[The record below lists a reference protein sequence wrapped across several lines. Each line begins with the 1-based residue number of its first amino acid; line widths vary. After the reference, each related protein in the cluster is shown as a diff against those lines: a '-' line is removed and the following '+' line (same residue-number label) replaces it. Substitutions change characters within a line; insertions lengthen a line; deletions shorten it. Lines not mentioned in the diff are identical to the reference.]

1 MYFTCQPTCMTRN
14 LLSITLI
21 LLSFSFARG
30 QSYKIYGKITNPRLE
45 PLAFATIQVREWKHG
60 VLSKED
66 GTYEI
71 RVEAGKFDLVISMVG
86 YKTQLITIAVQ
97 KADYLQNIIMEP
109 DVSKGL
115 SEVVVKGK
123 VRDRSEEIIRNVIR
137 KKDSIQDAAGPYSC
151 TVYIKAVQ
159 EDSLKVKA
167 KKKNKPQADT
177 ALNRFAINNELDRMA
192 MAEIVLQLDKA
203 PQGIKEERLGVTK
216 RGSTNGLFYL
226 STTEGEFNF
235 YNNLVKTPAIS
246 ETPFLSPISYSG
258 LLAYR
263 FRIIRTEKQNG
274 RKVFVISVKPRQVSN
289 ATMEGEI
296 TIADSI
302 WVLTH
307 ARLKM
312 PSYHLP
318 EYDFFEVEQHF
329 DLVSDTVWMIT
340 RQQFTYYSKSNKATK
355 SGVTTATY
363 KNFELHKQFPK
374 KYFGVEVSST
384 TQEAYHK
391 DSTFWQSNRTE
402 PLTEK
407 EVRFIHYKDSIYR
420 ATHTRAYL
428 DSLDRVINKIT
439 WKKWF
444 WSGQE
449 FNNHEKERH
458 WSLPPLPGLFQ
469 PFQFGGTRIMAS
481 VFYSKRWEN
490 RKGIWL
496 YPNLSYGIRNK
507 DINGSLSVRY
517 LYNPFNRGFLKVS
530 AGRQFAA
537 IFAGDAW
544 INQIKR
550 SNVYLDNALGIGHE
564 LELVNGLFLYTDFD
578 IAFRRS
584 VAGYKTNRHVDS
596 LFGDVLEN
604 NKAVDFEAYNASY
617 GKIRLSYTPRQK
629 YIREPKEKIILGSA
643 WPTFYVSLRKGLP
656 NLFGSK
662 VNFDYLEFGLEQEIK
677 LGLVGI
683 SNYSVRT
690 GSFFNTKDLRLVD
703 YKWQRQGDPLLFMN
717 PNEAFQALDS
727 TFAVFKRFYQGHY
740 MHEFNGALI
749 NKIPIL
755 KKLQLRE
762 VAGGGFLYA
771 PERSLRY
778 AEAWTGI
785 ERVFKWP
792 FNTLSKFKLGVYV
805 VGSAAN
811 KFNNPVQFKIGIT
824 SWDMRTNKWR

>member
-1 MYFTCQPTCMTRN
+1 MTRN

-21 LLSFSFARG
+21 LLSFSLAEG

-45 PLAFATIQVREWKHG
+45 PLAFATVQVREWKHG
-60 VLSKED
+60 IVSKED
-66 GTYEI
+66 GTYEL
-71 RVEAGKFDLVISMVG
+71 RVDAGKFDLVISMVG

-109 DVSKGL
+109 DGAKGL

-159 EDSLKVKA
+159 EDSVKVKA
-167 KKKNKPQADT
+167 RKRNKPQTDT
-177 ALNRFAINNELDRMA
+177 VLTRFAVNNELDRMA

-203 PQGIKEERLGVTK
+203 PQVIKEERLGVTK

-263 FRIIRTEKQNG
+263 FKIIRTEKQNG

-318 EYDFFEVEQHF
+318 EYDFFEVEQYF

-340 RQQFTYYSKSNKATK
+340 RQQFTYYSKSNKSTK

-374 KYFGVEVSST
+374 KHFGVEVSAT

-420 ATHTRAYL
+420 ATHTKAFL
-428 DSLDRVINKIT
+428 DSLDSVTNKIT
-439 WKKWF
+439 LKKWL
-444 WSGQE
+444 WSGQQ

-458 WSLPPLPGLFQ
+458 WSLPPLPGLLQ

-481 VFYSKRWEN
+481 LFYSKRFES

-517 LYNPFNRGFLKVS
+517 LYNPFNRGFLKIS
-530 AGRQFAA
+530 AGRQFQA

-550 SNVYLDNALGIGHE
+550 SNVYLDNSLGIGHE

-703 YKWQRQGDPLLFMN
+703 YKWQRQGDPVLFMN

-727 TFAVFKRFYQGHY
+727 TFAVFRRFYQGHY

-778 AEAWTGI
+778 AEAWAGI

>member
-1 MYFTCQPTCMTRN
+1 MTRN

-21 LLSFSFARG
+21 LFSFSFAQG
-30 QSYKIYGKITNPRLE
+30 QSNKIYGKITNPRLE
-45 PLAFATIQVREWKHG
+45 PLAFATVQVREWKHG
-60 VLSKED
+60 VVSKED
-66 GTYEI
+66 GTYEL
-71 RVEAGKFDLVISMVG
+71 RVEAGKLDLVISMVG

-109 DVSKGL
+109 DASKGL

-177 ALNRFAINNELDRMA
+177 ALTRFAINNELDRMA

-318 EYDFFEVEQHF
+318 EYDFFEVEQYF

-374 KYFGVEVSST
+374 KHFGVEVSAT
-384 TQEAYHK
+384 TQEAYNK

-420 ATHTRAYL
+420 ATHTKAFL
-428 DSLDRVINKIT
+428 DSLDSVTNKIT

-444 WSGQE
+444 WTGQQ

-458 WSLPPLPGLFQ
+458 WSLPPLPGLIQ

-481 VFYSKRWEN
+481 LFYSKRFES

-537 IFAGDAW
+537 IYAGDAW

-550 SNVYLDNALGIGHE
+550 SNVYLDNSLGIGHE

-643 WPTFYVSLRKGLP
+643 WPTFYVSLRKGIP

-703 YKWQRQGDPLLFMN
+703 YKWQRQGDPILFMN

-727 TFAVFKRFYQGHY
+727 TFAVFKRFYHAHY

-778 AEAWTGI
+778 AEAWAGI

>member
-1 MYFTCQPTCMTRN
+1 MTRN
-14 LLSITLI
+14 LLPISLI
-21 LLSFSFARG
+21 LLSFSLAQG

-45 PLAFATIQVREWKHG
+45 PLAFATVQVREWKHG
-60 VLSKED
+60 VVSKED
-66 GTYEI
+66 GTYEL

-109 DVSKGL
+109 DGSKGL

-159 EDSLKVKA
+159 EDSLKIKA

-307 ARLKM
+307 VRLKM

-329 DLVSDTVWMIT
+329 DLVSDTAWMIT

-384 TQEAYHK
+384 TQEAYNK

-420 ATHTRAYL
+420 ATHTKAYL

-439 WKKWF
+439 WKKWL
-444 WSGQE
+444 WSGQD
-449 FNNHEKERH
+449 FNDHEKERH
-458 WSLPPLPGLFQ
+458 WSLPPIPGLIQ

-481 VFYSKRWEN
+481 IFYSKRWES

-550 SNVYLDNALGIGHE
+550 SNVYLDNSLGIGHE
-564 LELVNGLFLYTDFD
+564 VELVNGLFLYTDFD

-584 VAGYKTNRHVDS
+584 VAGYKTNRYVDS

-604 NKAVDFEAYNASY
+604 NRAIDFEAYNASY

-643 WPTFYVSLRKGLP
+643 WPTFYVSLRKGIP

-677 LGLVGI
+677 LGLAGI

-703 YKWQRQGDPLLFMN
+703 YKWQRQGDPVLFMN

-740 MHEFNGALI
+740 MHEFNGAII

-771 PERSLRY
+771 PERSLTY
-778 AEAWTGI
+778 AEAWAGI

-824 SWDMRTNKWR
+824 SWDIRTNKWR